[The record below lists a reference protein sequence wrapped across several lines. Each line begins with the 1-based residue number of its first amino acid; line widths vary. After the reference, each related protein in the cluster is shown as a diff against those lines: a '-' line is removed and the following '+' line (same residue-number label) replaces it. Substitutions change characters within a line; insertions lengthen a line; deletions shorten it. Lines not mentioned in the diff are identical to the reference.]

1 MSQRQESLKT
11 NLSNV
16 SSEAQ
21 VVSSEAQVKNVSS
34 VQNVSSEAKVKNFFI
49 LWKSYVPLSRYS
61 RFAFFTLP

>member
-34 VQNVSSEAKVKNFFI
+34 EAKVKNFFI
-49 LWKSYVPLSRYS
+49 L
-61 RFAFFTLP
+61 